1 MRNLFYEL
9 PNEIIKNIYK
19 YDDNMINKKIYN
31 KVIEDLNKKRII
43 QFIKYNVIDDNKY
56 IYSFETKISRMYI
69 MEILGDDDFIK
80 YTDYEEI
87 LDSYGSSKELMRRNS
102 SKLEIAKNFKNNEE
116 LYNIIIEKYIY
127 DDEYMYVFDV
137 LDEFKNWI
145 IEHGYFDKRILK
157 NEIFENWENTTDTDD
172 SETEEDENS
181 DLWSDESDDY
191 DYETEEDEE

>member
-9 PNEIIKNIYK
+9 PTEIINNIYK
-19 YDDNMINKKIYN
+19 YDDNIINKKIYN

-56 IYSFETKISRMYI
+56 VYSYESKISRMYI

-80 YTDYEEI
+80 YTDYEEK
-87 LDSYGSSKELMRRNS
+87 LDSYGSYKELMRRNS

-116 LYNIIIEKYIY
+116 LYNVIINEYIN

-137 LDEFKNWI
+137 IDEFKNWI
-145 IEHGYFDKRILK
+145 VENGYFDKRILK
-157 NEIFENWENTTDTDD
+157 NEIFENWENTSDTDK
-172 SETEEDENS
+172 SETEQENS

-191 DYETEEDEE
+191 DYETEEDDEE